1 MRNLK
6 YILVVLL
13 LSVAGWSCSDD
24 EPGMLSVTPV
34 AEGETDGYKWVRIGS
49 LEWMVENMSVE
60 PTAGSSDVYVIEEL
74 TSKESAAMREKNLA
88 KFGRLYDLEAAESIV
103 PEGWRLPSDE
113 DWMNLEAALGMSG
126 QEQNGTGWRGDDA
139 GIGTL
144 MKQQQEGT
152 KLNLLLGGMYQDMN
166 GTFSA
171 QLIDVYGF
179 YWSSTRDT
187 EKESAAYYCRQIGFY
202 QSGVARMSTV
212 IGKMMSVRC
221 VRDAKN

>member
-6 YILVVLL
+6 CILIVI
-13 LSVAGWSCSDD
+13 LSVVGWSCSDD
-24 EPGMLSVTPV
+24 EPGTLSVIPA
-34 AEGETDGYKWVRIGS
+34 AEGETDGYKWVRIGT

-60 PTAGSSDVYVIEEL
+60 PVVGSSGVYVIEEL
-74 TSKESAAMREKNLA
+74 TSKEAEVMREKNLA
-88 KFGRLYDLEAAESIV
+88 KFGRLYNLEAAENIV
-103 PEGWRLPSDE
+103 PAGWRLPSDE

-126 QEQNGTGWRGDDA
+126 QEQNNIGWRGDGA

-166 GTFSA
+166 GVFSA
-171 QLIDVYGF
+171 QLMNVYGF
-179 YWSSTRDT
+179 YWTSTRDT
-187 EKESAAYYCRQIGFY
+187 KKESSAYCRQIGFY
-202 QSGVARMSTV
+202 QGGVARMSTM
-212 IGKMMSVRC
+212 IDKRMSVRC